1 MTTIPNDEFI
11 RRIDQIPT
19 LPIVSQKIIALLEDE
34 NVSYKELAEII
45 ERDQALAVRILK
57 MANSTFYGSISQIS
71 SIDFALVKLGLGEVK
86 NILHAFSIYNF
97 FADDNLKGFDR
108 NQFWKHSIICSQIA
122 KYLGQ
127 YFNIEKDD
135 SLFLSGLIHDL
146 GKLIFDYYFHDA
158 FLEVIDYIKAKNET
172 FSASEKVI
180 IGFTHYQVAAKL
192 LQKWNFPKK
201 VILQVFYHHS
211 PWSDNSYSTSSIII
225 YLANI
230 LTKLT
235 GYQCTSGEKEFDIK
249 AFANSKAME
258 FIVKSGFDLNMEK
271 LEVLTSNIKEFI
283 CDEKDNMLKFF

>member
-1 MTTIPNDEFI
+1 MVLRTCGI
-11 RRIDQIPT
+11 
-19 LPIVSQKIIALLEDE
+19 LL
-34 NVSYKELAEII
+34 
-45 ERDQALAVRILK
+45 
-57 MANSTFYGSISQIS
+57 
-71 SIDFALVKLGLGEVK
+71 
-86 NILHAFSIYNF
+86 
-97 FADDNLKGFDR
+97 
-108 NQFWKHSIICSQIA
+108 
-122 KYLGQ
+122 
-127 YFNIEKDD
+127 
-135 SLFLSGLIHDL
+135 
-146 GKLIFDYYFHDA
+146 
-158 FLEVIDYIKAKNET
+158 KAKNET

-211 PWSDNSYSTSSIII
+211 PWSDNSYSSSSIII